1 MDENKIKD
9 EVSGDTQT
17 PSENELPNLNTDPK
31 PTEEQ
36 KAEAASQSGI
46 NEDATKPVDPEE
58 DKTHTSAQDGTTAP
72 SIAEGD
78 ESEVKEDNAGNGSS
92 ENTPIPSVVKDELE
106 KMFTQ
111 SQVNDIVGKTRT
123 EARERAEADTRAK
136 VLQELFGR
144 YGVSNDEE
152 LDAIFGKGQAYDV
165 INDEKMQ
172 KETLLENTM
181 AENALLKSRISLGRW
196 DDAKAILKSKGYAVT
211 EENLLRELETHPEW
225 REEEQKNAQ
234 TPQEE
239 KPSTIER
246 LGTDKQEVNSAEAE
260 EAKMNRLFGL

>member
-17 PSENELPNLNTDPK
+17 PNENELPNLNTDPK
-31 PTEEQ
+31 PTDEQ
-36 KAEAASQSGI
+36 KAEAASQAGI

-58 DKTHTSAQDGTTAP
+58 DKTHTDPVPSTTDGN
-72 SIAEGD
+72 

-92 ENTPIPSVVKDELE
+92 ENTPIPSVVKEELE

-165 INDEKMQ
+165 INDEKIQ

-196 DDAKAILKSKGYAVT
+196 DDAKAILKSKGLAVT
-211 EENLLRELETHPEW
+211 EENLLSELETHPEW
-225 REEEQKNAQ
+225 RGEEQNSTQ
-234 TPQEE
+234 TPKEE

>member
-1 MDENKIKD
+1 MEENKKIKD
-9 EVSGDTQT
+9 EVDGDTQT
-17 PSENELPNLNTDPK
+17 PSENEVPNLNTDPK

-36 KAEAASQSGI
+36 KVEANVQ
-46 NEDATKPVDPEE
+46 
-58 DKTHTSAQDGTTAP
+58 
-72 SIAEGD
+72 EGD
-78 ESEVKEDNAGNGSS
+78 SNSNVVKETDPNEEHKDTVNPANQPNTEGNDNVVENRNAGTGSS
-92 ENTPIPSVVKDELE
+92 EETPIPSVVKEELE

-111 SQVNDIVGKTRT
+111 SQVNDIVGKTRA

>member
-9 EVSGDTQT
+9 EVNGDTQT
-17 PSENELPNLNTDPK
+17 PNENELPNLNTDPK
-31 PTEEQ
+31 PTDEQ
-36 KAEAASQSGI
+36 KAEAVSQAGI

-58 DKTHTSAQDGTTAP
+58 DKTHTDHAP
-72 SIAEGD
+72 STTDGN

-92 ENTPIPSVVKDELE
+92 ENTPIPSVVKEELE

-165 INDEKMQ
+165 INDEKIQ

-196 DDAKAILKSKGYAVT
+196 DDAKAILKSKGLAVT
-211 EENLLRELETHPEW
+211 EENLLSELDTHPEW
-225 REEEQKNAQ
+225 RGEEQNSTQ
-234 TPQEE
+234 TPKEE

>member
-36 KAEAASQSGI
+36 KAEAVSQAGI
-46 NEDATKPVDPEE
+46 NDDATKPVDPEE
-58 DKTHTSAQDGTTAP
+58 DKTHTSAQ
-72 SIAEGD
+72 EGD
-78 ESEVKEDNAGNGSS
+78 ESEVKENNAGNGSS

-123 EARERAEADTRAK
+123 EARERAETDTRAK

-144 YGVSNDEE
+144 YGVNSNEE

>member
-9 EVSGDTQT
+9 EVNGDTQT
-17 PSENELPNLNTDPK
+17 PNENELPTLNTDPK
-31 PTEEQ
+31 PTDEQ
-36 KAEAASQSGI
+36 KAEAASQAGI

-58 DKTHTSAQDGTTAP
+58 DKTHADPAP
-72 SIAEGD
+72 STTDGN

-92 ENTPIPSVVKDELE
+92 ENTPIPSVVKEELE

-165 INDEKMQ
+165 INDEKIQ

-196 DDAKAILKSKGYAVT
+196 DDAKAILKSKGLAVT
-211 EENLLRELETHPEW
+211 EENLLSELDTHPEW
-225 REEEQKNAQ
+225 RGEEQNSTQ
-234 TPQEE
+234 TPKEE